1 MRSDGSPAKP
11 PEKKRT
17 FINCQPVGF
26 KQFPDGAGARRA
38 GMMTTRNRQAQ
49 GSAVRRELTLAL
61 QALYAQDISAP
72 DTDSDDDG
80 GGISIGIGTAELI
93 EWLCLEEP
101 ASPAAQRNAAALV
114 SGVAGVSARI
124 DAVIQNYAPAL
135 PVNLLAV
142 VDRSILRV
150 AIYELTH
157 RTQIP
162 RNVVVNEAVEL
173 AARYGSES
181 SARFV
186 NGVLGSVLT
195 DLPPP
200 RRRNARTAPSAA
212 GDDTG
217 DGNENGDHSET
228 P

>member
-1 MRSDGSPAKP
+1 
-11 PEKKRT
+11 
-17 FINCQPVGF
+17 
-26 KQFPDGAGARRA
+26 
-38 GMMTTRNRQAQ
+38 MTTRNRQAQ
-49 GSAVRRELTLAL
+49 GTAVRRELALAL
-61 QALYAQDISAP
+61 QTLYAQEIGAQ
-72 DTDSDDDG
+72 DG
-80 GGISIGIGTAELI
+80 GGSSLDAAELI
-93 EWLCLEEP
+93 EWLCVEEP
-101 ASPAAQRNAAALV
+101 ASPAARRNAAGLV
-114 SGVAGVSARI
+114 SGVAGVAGRI
-124 DAVIQNYAPAL
+124 DGVIQNYAPAL

-173 AARYGSES
+173 AAIYGSES

-186 NGVLGSVLT
+186 NGVLGSVLN

-200 RRRNARTAPSAA
+200 RQRNDRSSKSGA

-217 DGNENGDHSET
+217 AGNEKGDHSES

>member
-1 MRSDGSPAKP
+1 
-11 PEKKRT
+11 
-17 FINCQPVGF
+17 
-26 KQFPDGAGARRA
+26 
-38 GMMTTRNRQAQ
+38 MTTRNRQAQ
-49 GSAVRRELTLAL
+49 GTAVRRELALAL
-61 QALYAQDISAP
+61 QTLYAQEIGAQ
-72 DTDSDDDG
+72 DG
-80 GGISIGIGTAELI
+80 GGSSLDAAELI
-93 EWLCLEEP
+93 EWLCVEEP
-101 ASPAAQRNAAALV
+101 ASPAARRNAAGLV
-114 SGVAGVSARI
+114 AGVAGVAGRI

-173 AARYGSES
+173 AAIYGSES

-186 NGVLGSVLT
+186 NGVLGSVLN

-200 RRRNARTAPSAA
+200 RRRNDRSSRSGA

-217 DGNENGDHSET
+217 AGNEKGDHSES

>member
-1 MRSDGSPAKP
+1 
-11 PEKKRT
+11 
-17 FINCQPVGF
+17 
-26 KQFPDGAGARRA
+26 
-38 GMMTTRNRQAQ
+38 MMTTRNRKGTAP
-49 GSAVRRELTLAL
+49 AVRRELTLAL
-61 QALYAQDISAP
+61 QTLYALDIGAP
-72 DTDSDDDG
+72 DGDSDDDG
-80 GGISIGIGTAELI
+80 GSGISAADLI

-101 ASPAAQRNAAALV
+101 ASPAARRNAAALV
-114 SGVAGVSARI
+114 SGVAGVAGRI

-200 RRRNARTAPSAA
+200 RRRSHRTAHSAA
-212 GDDTG
+212 GDDAG
-217 DGNENGDHSET
+217 DGNENGDYSES

>member
-1 MRSDGSPAKP
+1 M
-11 PEKKRT
+11 
-17 FINCQPVGF
+17 
-26 KQFPDGAGARRA
+26 
-38 GMMTTRNRQAQ
+38 
-49 GSAVRRELTLAL
+49 RRELTLAL
-61 QALYAQDISAP
+61 QTLYAQDISAP
-72 DTDSDDDG
+72 DTDNDDDG
-80 GGISIGIGTAELI
+80 GSTSSSGIGTAALI

-101 ASPAAQRNAAALV
+101 ASPAARRNAAALV
-114 SGVAGVSARI
+114 AGVAGVAARI

-162 RNVVVNEAVEL
+162 RHVVVNEAVEL

-200 RRRNARTAPSAA
+200 RRRNARATHSST
-212 GDDTG
+212 GDDA
-217 DGNENGDHSET
+217 DASSENGDHSET

>member
-1 MRSDGSPAKP
+1 
-11 PEKKRT
+11 
-17 FINCQPVGF
+17 
-26 KQFPDGAGARRA
+26 
-38 GMMTTRNRQAQ
+38 MTTRNRKGQAP
-49 GSAVRRELTLAL
+49 AVRRELALAL
-61 QALYAQDISAP
+61 QTLYALDIGS
-72 DTDSDDDG
+72 DSDG
-80 GGISIGIGTAELI
+80 GGSGIATADLI

-114 SGVAGVSARI
+114 SGVSGVSARI

-200 RRRNARTAPSAA
+200 RRRNARTAHSAG